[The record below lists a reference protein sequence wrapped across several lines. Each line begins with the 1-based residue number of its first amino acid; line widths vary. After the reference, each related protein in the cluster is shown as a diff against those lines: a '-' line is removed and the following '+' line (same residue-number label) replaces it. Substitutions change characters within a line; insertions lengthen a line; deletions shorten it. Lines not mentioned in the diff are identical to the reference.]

1 MSLAQGKAFK
11 APVTLERTGIE
22 EVATKSGP
30 LQISRVKEVG
40 FPRHVLEAYVGA
52 NMKATGARGLFRELL
67 QAGHGSRAI
76 IAKMGEEIGHA
87 FNVINWR
94 GMLIAVDGQSRTIRP
109 FSELLAKMVKEG
121 DDWTM
126 MWHRTH

>member
-1 MSLAQGKAFK
+1 
-11 APVTLERTGIE
+11 
-22 EVATKSGP
+22 
-30 LQISRVKEVG
+30 
-40 FPRHVLEAYVGA
+40 
-52 NMKATGARGLFRELL
+52 
-67 QAGHGSRAI
+67 
-76 IAKMGEEIGHA
+76 MGEKIGHA